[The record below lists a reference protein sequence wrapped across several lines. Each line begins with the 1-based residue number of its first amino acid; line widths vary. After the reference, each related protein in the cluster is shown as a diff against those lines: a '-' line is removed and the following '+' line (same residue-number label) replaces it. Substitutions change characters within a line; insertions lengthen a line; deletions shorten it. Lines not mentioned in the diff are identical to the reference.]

1 MRYKMKLFFIVNCL
15 LLIAF
20 SSCKQL
26 DVFEKNTPIPKYQ
39 WQNSFNATGE
49 LAIADTSSLYN
60 IYIVLRHTDAYKYN
74 NIWLNVNFQSK
85 TDTIINQKLDINLAT
100 DATGWEGVAMNDIW
114 EVRKRITAIPFKFK
128 KKENYRYSLTQV
140 MRDNPLLHVMSAG
153 IRVEKAN
160 F

>member
-1 MRYKMKLFFIVNCL
+1 LFFIVNCL